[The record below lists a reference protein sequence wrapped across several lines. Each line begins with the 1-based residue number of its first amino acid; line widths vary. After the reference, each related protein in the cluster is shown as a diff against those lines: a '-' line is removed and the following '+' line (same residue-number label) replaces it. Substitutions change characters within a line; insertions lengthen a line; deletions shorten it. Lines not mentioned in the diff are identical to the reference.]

1 MAACRREPE
10 FREGFRGLRLGSA
23 GWKDLAPLEGSRV

>member
-10 FREGFRGLRLGSA
+10 FREGFRGLRWGSA
-23 GWKDLAPLEGSRV
+23 GWKDLAPLEGSRL